1 MAVQVGP
8 DHVVAGIIHVQIMKL
23 SNPTNPLEPFAAQ
36 INAPGFSK
44 SLSIADGSAEQFTLP
59 GIIIAGAPVNPT
71 VRVEVDGFRY
81 LPGGATAANATAIS
95 FTIVFKLVE
104 IFKIT
109 IGSIPVT
116 AAL

>member
-8 DHVVAGIIHVQIMKL
+8 DHVVAGIIHVQIMKE
-23 SNPTNPLEPFAAQ
+23 SNPVDPLEPFVAQ

-44 SLSIADGSAEQFTLP
+44 TVSIADGSSEEFKLP
-59 GIIIAGAPVNPT
+59 GIVIVGAPVSPT
-71 VRVEVDGFRY
+71 VRIEVDGFRY
-81 LPGGATAANATAIS
+81 LPGGATAKNATAIS

-104 IFKIT
+104 IFMIT